1 MSKFSMFKYGKK
13 AGYLGVATIIL
24 ALVPT
29 VIALAVI
36 PGLPDQVPMRWDS
49 AGEVI
54 RWGSRYEMLIPPV
67 MAIAFGFGIYV
78 QTMRKA
84 AEHAKDSMIM
94 AVGTAERFLR
104 SGVIT
109 TAVINVANFYLL
121 YVTLSGTNPLV
132 F

>member
-94 AVGTAERFLR
+94 AVSTAERFLR

-109 TAVINVANFYLL
+109 TAVINVTNFYLL